1 MIILARALRRAWH
14 RIAPADR
21 EQAINVMLIAGL
33 VLSVGWFALAVIHAS
48 R

>member
-1 MIILARALRRAWH
+1 MIILARFLCRAWR

-21 EQAINVMLIAGL
+21 EQAINVALIAAF
-33 VLSVGWFALAVIHAS
+33 VLSLSTCAWLAW